1 MSTGQIQVPG
11 FYDNFLN
18 WWHLLYVWRDV
29 IFCPFLSEREEVV
42 EALERVLWEILHA
55 QQADGL
61 WTGGA
66 VQQGDTLEDL
76 NTVSQKETDCRVNF
90 SREVSGNRRRENS
103 CSKWEFWPLC
113 LRITHEK
120 HTGYKEKTIV

>member
-76 NTVSQKETDCRVNF
+76 KRCQPERN
-90 SREVSGNRRRENS
+90 
-103 CSKWEFWPLC
+103 WL
-113 LRITHEK
+113 
-120 HTGYKEKTIV
+120 